1 MKMEFKKLSWV
12 AVAFVCGFGV
22 HALFFNLVAGEHRS
36 RRLMV
41 NLNSVAPTISAP
53 VATNIVAVSTHIT
66 TNAGAVF
73 YSRVRNV
80 RQDRISLDYVPDH
93 VPAKPFG
100 GSSRYDV
107 LPGMR
112 PRLPHAPQGHSLDL
126 YSR

>member
-1 MKMEFKKLSWV
+1 MKMKFKKLSWV
-12 AVAFVCGFGV
+12 AVAFVSGFGV
-22 HALFFNLVAGEHRS
+22 HGLFFNPVAGEHRS

-41 NLNSVAPTISAP
+41 NLTSATPTISAP

-73 YSRVRNV
+73 YPRVRDV
-80 RQDRISLDYVPDH
+80 RQDWISPDYLPNH
-93 VPAKPFG
+93 VPVTPSG

-112 PRLPHAPQGHSLDL
+112 PRLPHAPPGHSLDL

>member
-1 MKMEFKKLSWV
+1 MKMEFRKLSWV
-12 AVAFVCGFGV
+12 AVAFVSGFGV
-22 HALFFNLVAGEHRS
+22 HALFFNPVAGEHRS

-41 NLNSVAPTISAP
+41 NLNSAPPTIFAP
-53 VATNIVAVSTHIT
+53 VATNIVAVSTPPA

-73 YSRVRNV
+73 YPRVRDV
-80 RQDRISLDYVPDH
+80 RQDWIRLDYVPDH
-93 VPAKPFG
+93 VPARPFG

-112 PRLPHAPQGHSLDL
+112 PRLPHAPPGHSLDL